1 MKGKAK
7 HIVGIVL
14 SAILL
19 PAGSYLSFMFYV
31 IFALA
36 YDLNGGMKGEGIG
49 TALALTIVGA
59 VVAIASLVFL
69 ILCSVSLAK
78 IKKKEKMEKA
88 QIIGVENAEAS
99 TETSA
104 D

>member
-19 PAGSYLSFMFYV
+19 PTSSYLFFVFYL
-31 IFALA
+31 IFAVA
-36 YDLNGGMKGEGIG
+36 YDLNKGFNGEGIG
-49 TALALTIVGA
+49 TALALTIIGA
-59 VVAIASLVFL
+59 FVAVASLVFL
-69 ILCSVSLAK
+69 IVCSVSLAK

-99 TETSA
+99 KETSVN
-104 D
+104 